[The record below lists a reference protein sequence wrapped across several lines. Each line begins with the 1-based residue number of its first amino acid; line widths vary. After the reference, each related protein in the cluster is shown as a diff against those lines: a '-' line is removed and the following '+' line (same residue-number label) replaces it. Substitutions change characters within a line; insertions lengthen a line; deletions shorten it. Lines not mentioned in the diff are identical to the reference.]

1 MDRKDLRFWF
11 NFKTST
17 AAMKTPHLKKEVAE

>member
-1 MDRKDLRFWF
+1 MDRKDLKFWF

-17 AAMKTPHLKKEVAE
+17 AAFKKGSCGVRFS